1 MADAGDDEAAVDE
14 GLELRDYKVRVLGG
28 AEGTEA
34 TVLVLIESGDAN
46 GIWGTVGV
54 SPNVIDAS
62 WQALV
67 DSFEYKLYKDEKE
80 RKAAATDAPPRKKSS

>member
-1 MADAGDDEAAVDE
+1 
-14 GLELRDYKVRVLGG
+14 
-28 AEGTEA
+28 
-34 TVLVLIESGDAN
+34 
-46 GIWGTVGV
+46 VGV

-80 RKAAATDAPPRKKSS
+80 KAKALSADDAPARTTKG

>member
-1 MADAGDDEAAVDE
+1 M
-14 GLELRDYKVRVLGG
+14 LGG
-28 AEGTEA
+28 ADGTDA
-34 TVLVLIESGDAN
+34 TVRVLIESGDAD
-46 GIWGTVGV
+46 GEWGTVGV

-80 RKAAATDAPPRKKSS
+80 KTKSARAEDASAGTTKS